1 MIAYG
6 IIVINEIP
14 ISSIKI
20 LIGMPKIFDN
30 ILNLIFPPRCEV
42 CKKENKGSMCP
53 ECFSRIKFMKPY
65 LGIHSVSVYEGE
77 LRTAIHR
84 FKFKKRKK
92 LAQPLGVLLVNYLGN
107 GQTVKMD
114 EIDII
119 VPVPLHRKRLRER
132 GFNQVKLLGESIS
145 KYYEVPT
152 VSALERTR
160 NTDLQF
166 GLPREQRFK
175 NVRGAFKIAD
185 SKAVY
190 NKRVLL
196 LDDIYTTGATIAE
209 CSTVLKRGGAKRVE
223 ILTLSRALDHTLS

>member
-1 MIAYG
+1 
-6 IIVINEIP
+6 
-14 ISSIKI
+14 
-20 LIGMPKIFDN
+20 MPEIFDN
-30 ILNLIFPPRCEV
+30 ILNLIFPARCEV
-42 CKKENKGSMCP
+42 CKKENKESMCP
-53 ECFSRIKFMKPY
+53 QCFSRIKFMKPY
-65 LGIHSVSVYEGE
+65 LGIHSVSVYEGV

-84 FKFKKRKK
+84 FKFKKRKR
-92 LAQPLGVLLVNYLGN
+92 LSQPLGVLLVNYLGN

-114 EIDII
+114 EIDVI
-119 VPVPLHRKRLRER
+119 VPVPLHKKRLRER
-132 GFNQVKLLGESIS
+132 GFNQVELLGESIS

-152 VSALERTR
+152 IAALERTR
-160 NTDLQF
+160 DTDLQF

-175 NVRGAFKIAD
+175 NVRAAFKISD

-209 CSTVLKRGGAKRVE
+209 CSIVLKRGGAKRVE